1 MCQLVI
7 ELLGVDNK
15 RSQKLLIFET
25 EFKNYSIF
33 DMGETS
39 ENVCLRHK
47 IMSLF
52 SEMPNWSF

>member
-1 MCQLVI
+1 MCQLII

-39 ENVCLRHK
+39 ENV
-47 IMSLF
+47 SPAQDYVF
-52 SEMPNWSF
+52 VFWDA